1 MVCLQHIMHWWYTSV
16 NTNKLQSSTTVCI
29 NFSNKLLAKNQVPE
43 DYTKHKKIFNYLE
56 NNKNQTAQYLDMYI
70 SETNFKT

>member
-1 MVCLQHIMHWWYTSV
+1 MFTTHYALIEYTSV

-29 NFSNKLLAKNQVPE
+29 NFSNKLLAKNQVLE

-56 NNKNQTAQYLDMYI
+56 NNVTSKANSTIFRHVY
-70 SETNFKT
+70 K